1 MTACRLSV
9 SASKSQLT
17 FDVEEDAMPSS
28 RALRTIAA
36 FLVIVLSAGACAGP
50 ARTGWDA
57 FGQGLKNLALSPLMI
72 VSGLAQGLAFLPY
85 TIGMGLGEL
94 NQALLSANAV
104 SLDDAYKA
112 TFSVPMTAP
121 TVDQKTGDVH
131 GQDGL
136 YGRFKPEAIFEA
148 NRAFHRLLVSQ
159 GMAEERAR
167 DYALVGNYSYAFS
180 RGQILLAVV
189 RRHTGPQPFRV
200 LAKQTG
206 IVTTFRPDQRAWY
219 EAYDR
224 DVDSRAIDEVLD
236 WTAIEYAVLRQDKV
250 VATLMAIAA
259 EAVKADKRAPE
270 YWEAQ
275 RRWLAGDTTT
285 VMHESMGKVKRA
297 LPG

>member
-1 MTACRLSV
+1 MSALRSHLRL
-9 SASKSQLT
+9 
-17 FDVEEDAMPSS
+17 DVEEDAMPSS
-28 RALRTIAA
+28 RALRIVARFLTIALLA
-36 FLVIVLSAGACAGP
+36 SACAGP
-50 ARTGWDA
+50 ARTGWGT

-85 TIGMGLGEL
+85 TIGMGLTEL
-94 NQALLSANAV
+94 NQALMSANAV

-112 TFSVPMTAP
+112 TFSVPMTDP
-121 TVDQKTGDVH
+121 TVHPKTGEVH
-131 GQDGL
+131 GQESL

-159 GMAEERAR
+159 GMSEEKAR
-167 DYALVGNYSYAFS
+167 DYALVGNYSYAWS

-189 RRHTGPQPFRV
+189 RRHTGAQPFRV

-219 EAYDR
+219 EAYER
-224 DVDSRAIDEVLD
+224 DVDSRPIDEVLD
-236 WTAIEYAVLRQDKV
+236 WTAVDYAVLRQDKV

-275 RRWLAGDTTT
+275 RRWLAGDTAT
-285 VMHESMGKVKRA
+285 VMHDSMDKVKRA